1 MLRDR
6 IPPVAAILSVYA
18 VIAFMVFGWTILN
31 FLWEFSSWIFF
42 LTTGEILT
50 IFAYSMVSDLLESL
64 AILGFL
70 LLVCLI
76 LPADWLRHVF
86 STRATIAVIF
96 GLGFIMFFVYRYTA
110 IGFSFVSSLPAWSWG
125 GLALT
130 LIMTVFSTRI
140 RALARVADWL
150 SDRLIVFLFILIP
163 VSLISLISIIYRN
176 IF

>member
-64 AILGFL
+64 VILGFL

-76 LPADWLRHVF
+76 LPGHWLRNVF
-86 STRATIAVIF
+86 STRVWFCTI
-96 GLGFIMFFVYRYTA
+96 TE
-110 IGFSFVSSLPAWSWG
+110 
-125 GLALT
+125 
-130 LIMTVFSTRI
+130 
-140 RALARVADWL
+140 
-150 SDRLIVFLFILIP
+150 
-163 VSLISLISIIYRN
+163 
-176 IF
+176 